1 MMKNRQPDG
10 CREVL
15 KLKIAIVT
23 GASSGMGR
31 EFALQIPQ
39 LYKNLDELWVVAR
52 RTDRLKNLQEQVK
65 IPVRIFD
72 GDMQRDY
79 IFEKLQRELDRR
91 QADVRMLVNAAGYG
105 KIGNVSDID
114 LKEQCGMVDLNCT
127 ALTRMTGICLPYL
140 SKGSRIV
147 NLASAAS
154 FCAQPGFCVYAA
166 SKAYV
171 LRFSQGLAAE
181 LKKRGILVTAVC
193 PGPVRT
199 EFFDRAGALAI
210 FTDTTISLSSR
221 LRQRPDHYTIRAG
234 RNLPDKEFRYLRTVI
249 VTAAVYWG
257 FNSTLLLSM
266 TSPLNLPA
274 PGRCQ
279 AVYWI
284 FRFGTALCF
293 C

>member
-1 MMKNRQPDG
+1 MMKNRQQDG

-127 ALTRMTGICLPYL
+127 ALTISVERQPDCQSGFGSFVLCTAGILCICGFQSICTAFFTGT
-140 SKGSRIV
+140 GSRIEETG
-147 NLASAAS
+147 N
-154 FCAQPGFCVYAA
+154 PGNGSVSGTGTY
-166 SKAYV
+166 
-171 LRFSQGLAAE
+171 R
-181 LKKRGILVTAVC
+181 IL
-193 PGPVRT
+193 
-199 EFFDRAGALAI
+199 
-210 FTDTTISLSSR
+210 
-221 LRQRPDHYTIRAG
+221 
-234 RNLPDKEFRYLRTVI
+234 
-249 VTAAVYWG
+249 
-257 FNSTLLLSM
+257 
-266 TSPLNLPA
+266 
-274 PGRCQ
+274 
-279 AVYWI
+279 
-284 FRFGTALCF
+284 
-293 C
+293 

>member
-31 EFALQIPQ
+31 EFALQISQ

-52 RTDRLKNLQEQVK
+52 RTDRLKSLQEQVK

-114 LKEQCGMVDLNCT
+114 LKEQCGMV
-127 ALTRMTGICLPYL
+127 I
-140 SKGSRIV
+140 
-147 NLASAAS
+147 
-154 FCAQPGFCVYAA
+154 
-166 SKAYV
+166 
-171 LRFSQGLAAE
+171 
-181 LKKRGILVTAVC
+181 
-193 PGPVRT
+193 
-199 EFFDRAGALAI
+199 
-210 FTDTTISLSSR
+210 
-221 LRQRPDHYTIRAG
+221 
-234 RNLPDKEFRYLRTVI
+234 
-249 VTAAVYWG
+249 
-257 FNSTLLLSM
+257 
-266 TSPLNLPA
+266 
-274 PGRCQ
+274 
-279 AVYWI
+279 
-284 FRFGTALCF
+284 
-293 C
+293 

>member
-1 MMKNRQPDG
+1 MMKNRQQDG

-114 LKEQCGMVDLNCT
+114 LKEQVLHIRHTLQRIQNKEQYFGEPKTVLYLLCT
-127 ALTRMTGICLPYL
+127 AGILCICGFQSICTAFFTGT
-140 SKGSRIV
+140 GSRIEETG
-147 NLASAAS
+147 N
-154 FCAQPGFCVYAA
+154 PGNGSVSGTGTY
-166 SKAYV
+166 
-171 LRFSQGLAAE
+171 R
-181 LKKRGILVTAVC
+181 IL
-193 PGPVRT
+193 
-199 EFFDRAGALAI
+199 
-210 FTDTTISLSSR
+210 
-221 LRQRPDHYTIRAG
+221 
-234 RNLPDKEFRYLRTVI
+234 
-249 VTAAVYWG
+249 
-257 FNSTLLLSM
+257 
-266 TSPLNLPA
+266 
-274 PGRCQ
+274 
-279 AVYWI
+279 
-284 FRFGTALCF
+284 
-293 C
+293 

>member
-52 RTDRLKNLQEQVK
+52 RTDRLKSLKEQVK

-114 LKEQCGMVDLNCT
+114 LKEQCGMVDLNCYSSAILMKVLYQLIITRHKAVVIDTDLTGSVGTDRVFDVGVFQNDETNAALCAERVIIHMTVTHLT
-127 ALTRMTGICLPYL
+127 ACLTVV
-140 SKGSRIV
+140 GSHRGPCNTV
-147 NLASAAS
+147 FNRCS
-154 FCAQPGFCVYAA
+154 FDGNWLENFWV
-166 SKAYV
+166 
-171 LRFSQGLAAE
+171 
-181 LKKRGILVTAVC
+181 
-193 PGPVRT
+193 
-199 EFFDRAGALAI
+199 
-210 FTDTTISLSSR
+210 
-221 LRQRPDHYTIRAG
+221 
-234 RNLPDKEFRYLRTVI
+234 
-249 VTAAVYWG
+249 
-257 FNSTLLLSM
+257 STLHENFSLFI
-266 TSPLNLPA
+266 T
-274 PGRCQ
+274 
-279 AVYWI
+279 
-284 FRFGTALCF
+284 
-293 C
+293 

>member
-1 MMKNRQPDG
+1 MMKNRQQDG

-154 FCAQPGFCVYAA
+154 CTA
-166 SKAYV
+166 
-171 LRFSQGLAAE
+171 
-181 LKKRGILVTAVC
+181 GILCICGFQSICTAFFTGTGSRIEETGN
-193 PGPVRT
+193 PGNGSV
-199 EFFDRAGALAI
+199 
-210 FTDTTISLSSR
+210 S
-221 LRQRPDHYTIRAG
+221 
-234 RNLPDKEFRYLRTVI
+234 
-249 VTAAVYWG
+249 
-257 FNSTLLLSM
+257 
-266 TSPLNLPA
+266 
-274 PGRCQ
+274 
-279 AVYWI
+279 
-284 FRFGTALCF
+284 GTGTYRIL
-293 C
+293 

>member
-1 MMKNRQPDG
+1 MMKNRKPDG

-39 LYKNLDELWVVAR
+39 LYKNLNELWVVAR
-52 RTDRLKNLQEQVK
+52 RTDRLKSLQEQVK

-127 ALTRMTGICLPYL
+127 ALTRMTGRQNRRRSCRVMRH
-140 SKGSRIV
+140 G
-147 NLASAAS
+147 
-154 FCAQPGFCVYAA
+154 
-166 SKAYV
+166 
-171 LRFSQGLAAE
+171 
-181 LKKRGILVTAVC
+181 
-193 PGPVRT
+193 
-199 EFFDRAGALAI
+199 
-210 FTDTTISLSSR
+210 R
-221 LRQRPDHYTIRAG
+221 LRERYRRHRLSIWLRQLRSVHSRDSVYMR
-234 RNLPDKEFRYLRTVI
+234 LPKHMYCVFHRD
-249 VTAAVYWG
+249 WQQ
-257 FNSTLLLSM
+257 N
-266 TSPLNLPA
+266 
-274 PGRCQ
+274 
-279 AVYWI
+279 
-284 FRFGTALCF
+284 
-293 C
+293 

>member
-1 MMKNRQPDG
+1 MMKNRQQDG

-140 SKGSRIV
+140 SKGSPDCQ
-147 NLASAAS
+147 SGFGS
-154 FCAQPGFCVYAA
+154 F
-166 SKAYV
+166 V
-171 LRFSQGLAAE
+171 LCTA
-181 LKKRGILVTAVC
+181 GILCICGFQSICTAFFTGTGSRIEETGN
-193 PGPVRT
+193 PGNGSV
-199 EFFDRAGALAI
+199 
-210 FTDTTISLSSR
+210 S
-221 LRQRPDHYTIRAG
+221 
-234 RNLPDKEFRYLRTVI
+234 
-249 VTAAVYWG
+249 
-257 FNSTLLLSM
+257 
-266 TSPLNLPA
+266 
-274 PGRCQ
+274 
-279 AVYWI
+279 
-284 FRFGTALCF
+284 GTGTYRIL
-293 C
+293 

>member
-52 RTDRLKNLQEQVK
+52 RIDRLKSLQEQVK

-79 IFEKLQRELDRR
+79 IFEKLQRELERR

-171 LRFSQGLAAE
+171 
-181 LKKRGILVTAVC
+181 TAVC
-193 PGPVRT
+193 PGPVHT
-199 EFFDRAGALAI
+199 EFFDRAGALAASEKEALCAEPEAVVTQAL
-210 FTDTTISLSSR
+210 TDSVRGRRVSVYGAAMKGSRILSK
-221 LRQRPDHYTIRAG
+221 I
-234 RNLPDKEFRYLRTVI
+234 LPDRLLV
-249 VTAAVYWG
+249 WG
-257 FNSTLLLSM
+257 MMKINH
-266 TSPLNLPA
+266 A
-274 PGRCQ
+274 D
-279 AVYWI
+279 I
-284 FRFGTALCF
+284 
-293 C
+293 

>member
-1 MMKNRQPDG
+1 MMKNRQQDG

-147 NLASAAS
+147 NLCTA
-154 FCAQPGFCVYAA
+154 
-166 SKAYV
+166 
-171 LRFSQGLAAE
+171 
-181 LKKRGILVTAVC
+181 GILCICGFQSICTAFFTGTGSRIEETGN
-193 PGPVRT
+193 PGNGSV
-199 EFFDRAGALAI
+199 
-210 FTDTTISLSSR
+210 S
-221 LRQRPDHYTIRAG
+221 
-234 RNLPDKEFRYLRTVI
+234 
-249 VTAAVYWG
+249 
-257 FNSTLLLSM
+257 
-266 TSPLNLPA
+266 
-274 PGRCQ
+274 
-279 AVYWI
+279 
-284 FRFGTALCF
+284 GTGTYRIL
-293 C
+293 

>member
-52 RTDRLKNLQEQVK
+52 RTDRLKSLKEQVK

-140 SKGSRIV
+140 SK
-147 NLASAAS
+147 AA
-154 FCAQPGFCVYAA
+154 
-166 SKAYV
+166 
-171 LRFSQGLAAE
+171 GLS
-181 LKKRGILVTAVC
+181 IW
-193 PGPVRT
+193 
-199 EFFDRAGALAI
+199 
-210 FTDTTISLSSR
+210 
-221 LRQRPDHYTIRAG
+221 LRQLRSVHSRDSVYMR
-234 RNLPDKEFRYLRTVI
+234 LPKHMYCVFHRD
-249 VTAAVYWG
+249 WQQ
-257 FNSTLLLSM
+257 N
-266 TSPLNLPA
+266 
-274 PGRCQ
+274 
-279 AVYWI
+279 
-284 FRFGTALCF
+284 
-293 C
+293 

>member
-1 MMKNRQPDG
+1 MKNRKPDG

-39 LYKNLDELWVVAR
+39 MYKNLDELWVVAR
-52 RTDRLKNLQEQVK
+52 RTDRLKSLQEQVK

-79 IFEKLQRELDRR
+79 IFEKLQRELDRW

-199 EFFDRAGALAI
+199 EFFDRAGAHAVCKCLCR
-210 FTDTTISLSSR
+210 TGSGGDTGTY
-221 LRQRPDHYTIRAG
+221 RQRAW
-234 RNLPDKEFRYLRTVI
+234 KK
-249 VTAAVYWG
+249 
-257 FNSTLLLSM
+257 
-266 TSPLNLPA
+266 
-274 PGRCQ
+274 
-279 AVYWI
+279 
-284 FRFGTALCF
+284 RFGIWSSNERFQNPFQDPSGSPTCMGDDEDQPCGYIKAYTEYL
-293 C
+293 

>member
-114 LKEQCGMVDLNCT
+114 LKEQCGMVDLNCYSS
-127 ALTRMTGICLPYL
+127 AILMKVLYQLIITRHKAVVIDADLACTVGTC
-140 SKGSRIV
+140 RIFNV
-147 NLASAAS
+147 
-154 FCAQPGFCVYAA
+154 
-166 SKAYV
+166 
-171 LRFSQGLAAE
+171 
-181 LKKRGILVTAVC
+181 GIL
-193 PGPVRT
+193 
-199 EFFDRAGALAI
+199 
-210 FTDTTISLSSR
+210 
-221 LRQRPDHYTIRAG
+221 Q
-234 RNLPDKEFRYLRTVI
+234 NDKTC
-249 VTAAVYWG
+249 AA
-257 FNSTLLLSM
+257 
-266 TSPLNLPA
+266 
-274 PGRCQ
+274 
-279 AVYWI
+279 
-284 FRFGTALCF
+284 F
-293 C
+293 CTK

>member
-1 MMKNRQPDG
+1 MG
-10 CREVL
+10 
-15 KLKIAIVT
+15 
-23 GASSGMGR
+23 SG
-31 EFALQIPQ
+31 
-39 LYKNLDELWVVAR
+39 K
-52 RTDRLKNLQEQVK
+52 TDRPSEKSAGTGKDPGQDLRRGYAERLYF
-65 IPVRIFD
+65 R
-72 GDMQRDY
+72 
-79 IFEKLQRELDRR
+79 KLQRELDRR

-199 EFFDRAGALAI
+199 EFFDRAGALAA
-210 FTDTTISLSSR
+210 SEKKHSVPNR
-221 LRQRPDHYTIRAG
+221 KR
-234 RNLPDKEFRYLRTVI
+234 
-249 VTAAVYWG
+249 W
-257 FNSTLLLSM
+257 
-266 TSPLNLPA
+266 
-274 PGRCQ
+274 
-279 AVYWI
+279 
-284 FRFGTALCF
+284 
-293 C
+293 